1 MEIKVR
7 VEKVLTPVP
16 YVSKRDGNT
25 QNRNGFV
32 GLVLDGSEYEH
43 RIKFDVFTDER
54 FEQMG
59 VVVGAEL
66 NVSFDVVSREWNDKW
81 ITSVTAYR
89 AEQVGGD
96 VNASVSANNTPKVE
110 VKVED
115 LYGRAQSVQSQ
126 PAPSN
131 ASDLDALPF

>member
-54 FEQMG
+54 FAQMG

-89 AEQVGGD
+89 AEV
-96 VNASVSANNTPKVE
+96 VANASVSADNAPKVE

-115 LYGRAQSVQSQ
+115 LYGRAQSVQGQS
-126 PAPSN
+126 APSN
-131 ASDLDALPF
+131 ASDLDPLPF